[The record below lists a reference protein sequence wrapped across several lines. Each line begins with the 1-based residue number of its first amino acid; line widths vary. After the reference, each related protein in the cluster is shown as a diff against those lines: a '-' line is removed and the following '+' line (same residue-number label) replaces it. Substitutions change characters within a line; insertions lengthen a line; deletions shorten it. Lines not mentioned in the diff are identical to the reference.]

1 MLIIRLRG
9 KMYFCFM
16 AYYIGDLYV
25 LSGLVTSKI
34 SPELLFLLKT
44 KNLMFAILTNL

>member
-16 AYYIGDLYV
+16 AYYKLNEG
-25 LSGLVTSKI
+25 TQEKRQ
-34 SPELLFLLKT
+34 
-44 KNLMFAILTNL
+44 